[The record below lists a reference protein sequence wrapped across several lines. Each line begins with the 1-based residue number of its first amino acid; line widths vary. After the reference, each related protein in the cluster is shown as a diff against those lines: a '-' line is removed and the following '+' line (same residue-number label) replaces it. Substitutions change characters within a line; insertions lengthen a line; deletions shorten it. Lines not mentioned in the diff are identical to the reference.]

1 MSLYSV
7 QEILVAHHK
16 SAKKRIRQ
24 TETKTQLRKSQS
36 SEMRSL
42 LKKLREN
49 ISNKEKEAASV
60 LLKKVQSLLSR
71 LAKVGSLRKGNSSR
85 RVSRLA
91 SQVNKL

>member
-1 MSLYSV
+1 M
-7 QEILVAHHK
+7 AHHK

-60 LLKKVQSLLSR
+60 LFKKVQSLLSR

-85 RVSRLA
+85 RISRLA

>member
-1 MSLYSV
+1 M
-7 QEILVAHHK
+7 AHHK

-49 ISNKEKEAASV
+49 ISNKEKEAASI

-71 LAKVGSLRKGNSSR
+71 LAKVGNLRKGNSSR